1 MQILFYIFILC
12 AIASSAQE
20 MHLFDMIES
29 HGALLKIV
37 EVVPHAVWCVA
48 ETGIMIAVFIMTK
61 KRISHIASRYNSLWI
76 ALLVLCGVAGIFD
89 IMDYGK
95 EESFITLS
103 GTLIVLAMIV
113 VMSVL
118 GYKIARNYDGK
129 IRTIGNVFTFA
140 PGICLIIGLLIM
152 AMLPDS
158 FGEMDTRTYDY
169 GGAYIRY
176 EQSYNTSTI
185 VLTVVM
191 ALVSALMEII
201 PVGACTEYIRTT
213 GESDDDPGSED
224 ESDNISETGATQGLV
239 IGTEIVAAKS
249 PDIPEEKVCNLDDVT
264 EEEPSKSRKKKF
276 AIIFSIVLAVIAGV
290 AIWAYTK
297 SDDHVGNNYI
307 AAEAIYEN
315 GRKIIFTSDHKVK
328 FMDEGE
334 NEEDVCASPDGSS
347 WWMDGDVLV
356 CFTGE
361 GTSHF
366 SIIDGYEYQGE
377 YRSEDGM
384 CYNEE
389 WVGDQE
395 TGGLDDVGY
404 YPTSS
409 KGTKLKSFKW
419 VKSKSKSK
427 YSTEDISSCYDT
439 SDDLGKETWMEIVH
453 SVGLSKI
460 TLGTQA
466 GNRYDAENLFDG
478 DDKTAWVIGGK
489 EFNEYEIE
497 TEGHFPR
504 MIYLR
509 PKDRCRIIAIKLLNG
524 YQKSISSWENNARVR
539 TITIMGCS
547 DDSKFAQVLFSGN
560 VADSRDWQYVRFTK
574 TGIYDYYSLIIEDIY
589 HGIKYDDVGISEM
602 KFFSE

>member
-1 MQILFYIFILC
+1 MQVLLYIFILC

-29 HGALLKIV
+29 HGALLKII
-37 EVVPHAVWCVA
+37 EVVPHAIWCLA

-89 IMDYGK
+89 IIDYGK
-95 EESFITLS
+95 EESFITLL

-113 VMSVL
+113 VMAVL

-129 IRTIGNVFTFA
+129 IRTIGNVFTYA
-140 PGICLIIGLLIM
+140 PGVCLIIGLLIM

-158 FGEMDTRTYDY
+158 FGELDTRTYDY

-176 EQSYNTSTI
+176 EQSFNTSTI
-185 VLTVVM
+185 VLTIVM
-191 ALVSALMEII
+191 VIVSALMEII
-201 PVGACTEYIRTT
+201 PVAACTEYIRTT
-213 GESDDDPGSED
+213 GASDDDLSSND
-224 ESDNISETGATQGLV
+224 EPDNISETEAKPDMAV
-239 IGTEIVAAKS
+239 GTEAVASPS
-249 PDIPEEKVCNLDDVT
+249 PDISEEKVCNFDDVT

-290 AIWAYTK
+290 AIWVYTK
-297 SDDHVGNNYI
+297 SDDKVGNNNI

-334 NEEDVCASPDGSS
+334 NEEDVCASSEGR
-347 WWMDGDVLV
+347 WWMDGGVLV

-404 YPTSS
+404 YPTPS

-419 VKSKSKSK
+419 FTDIEKTLKETASQDYPVQSHKLDVIAHNGTTEPLPPHKDTTYEADRLVDGNPSTAWAMRFEPSENTQSPIWGPIIEFKENGKIDYVVIYNGYGKSNGLYEKNSRPAWITIYRPIAPDTGEPESKDILYDGPLK
-427 YSTEDISSCYDT
+427 DTMEPQKLAVNKEFDYSRSISELTIKLPRYSEDNYYRGT
-439 SDDLGKETWMEIVH
+439 TYDDL
-453 SVGLSKI
+453 
-460 TLGTQA
+460 
-466 GNRYDAENLFDG
+466 
-478 DDKTAWVIGGK
+478 VIS
-489 EFNEYEIE
+489 EIE
-497 TEGHFPR
+497 FWGH
-504 MIYLR
+504 
-509 PKDRCRIIAIKLLNG
+509 
-524 YQKSISSWENNARVR
+524 
-539 TITIMGCS
+539 
-547 DDSKFAQVLFSGN
+547 
-560 VADSRDWQYVRFTK
+560 
-574 TGIYDYYSLIIEDIY
+574 
-589 HGIKYDDVGISEM
+589 
-602 KFFSE
+602 